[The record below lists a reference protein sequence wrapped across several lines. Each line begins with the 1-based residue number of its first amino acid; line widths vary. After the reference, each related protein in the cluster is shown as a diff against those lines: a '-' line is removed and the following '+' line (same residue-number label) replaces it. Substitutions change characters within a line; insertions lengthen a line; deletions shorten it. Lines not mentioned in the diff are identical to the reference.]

1 MQGGRSSSPHSL
13 SRARFARVLVAFR
26 KEKENNICVQATV
39 IVNYYFTEKLTL
51 QYLSSVQFLYIRM
64 MCTVMFHNKHQP
76 RYPGVGGGGWG
87 VTPLPE
93 SNGDMP
99 LDGVA
104 YSQLE

>member
-1 MQGGRSSSPHSL
+1 
-13 SRARFARVLVAFR
+13 
-26 KEKENNICVQATV
+26 
-39 IVNYYFTEKLTL
+39 
-51 QYLSSVQFLYIRM
+51 
-64 MCTVMFHNKHQP
+64 MFHNKHQP

-104 YSQLE
+104 YSQLEWL